1 MPRRMSVSRPPATPA
16 LPKELVSFSPSV
28 PDRARGFPGSVPG
41 DQDPPADIVE
51 MPGIGDDQHWPSGG
65 ERNLLRTRPDQ
76 LRFCAIGIELAE
88 DGQIGIAG
96 VQCRIGVGTLRDLP
110 PPLGRLLP
118 GWAENDVGPARRGV
132 PR

>member
-1 MPRRMSVSRPPATPA
+1 MSVSRPPATPA

-28 PDRARGFPGSVPG
+28 ADRARGFPGSVPG

-76 LRFCAIGIELAE
+76 LRFGAIGIELAE
-88 DGQIGIAG
+88 DRQIGIAG
-96 VQCRIGVGTLRDLP
+96 VQRRARITKIWKVAVVGAGI
-110 PPLGRLLP
+110 GRRM
-118 GWAENDVGPARRGV
+118 GSGKSGSH
-132 PR
+132 